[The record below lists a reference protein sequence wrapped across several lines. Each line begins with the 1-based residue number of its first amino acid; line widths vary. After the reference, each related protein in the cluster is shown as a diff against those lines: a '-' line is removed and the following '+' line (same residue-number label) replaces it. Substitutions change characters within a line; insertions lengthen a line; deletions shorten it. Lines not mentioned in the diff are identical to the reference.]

1 MAIAGPDG
9 VDAAIK
15 AGVDLDGRPITEAML
30 ALYNQVMDLESQ
42 RARSGV
48 LKSMRNRVVKTG
60 AKHFD
65 QDTLNQRLLDAGW
78 DGLKDKEIAFFYG
91 VSPCDGDALPGSIL
105 AELLHRVDHL
115 WLELFQGTGLAQIK
129 AFASG
134 VLGQVLE
141 MKGSLSIGKELNR
154 RALTAL
160 AKRIAERQKR
170 SVFSELPIHR
180 VDMTE

>member
-15 AGVDLDGRPITEAML
+15 AGVDLDGSPIPKAML

-65 QDTLNQRLLDAGW
+65 QDALNQRLLEAGW
-78 DGLKDKEIAFFYG
+78 DGLKEKEIAFFY
-91 VSPCDGDALPGSIL
+91 
-105 AELLHRVDHL
+105 R
-115 WLELFQGTGLAQIK
+115 
-129 AFASG
+129 
-134 VLGQVLE
+134 
-141 MKGSLSIGKELNR
+141 
-154 RALTAL
+154 
-160 AKRIAERQKR
+160 
-170 SVFSELPIHR
+170 
-180 VDMTE
+180 

>member
-15 AGVDLDGRPITEAML
+15 AGVDLDGSPIPEAML
-30 ALYNQVMDLESQ
+30 ALSNQVMDLESQ

-65 QDTLNQRLLDAGW
+65 QETLNQRLLEAGW

-91 VSPCDGDALPGSIL
+91 
-105 AELLHRVDHL
+105 
-115 WLELFQGTGLAQIK
+115 
-129 AFASG
+129 
-134 VLGQVLE
+134 
-141 MKGSLSIGKELNR
+141 
-154 RALTAL
+154 
-160 AKRIAERQKR
+160 
-170 SVFSELPIHR
+170 
-180 VDMTE
+180 

>member
-15 AGVDLDGRPITEAML
+15 AGVDLDGSPIPEAML

-42 RARSGV
+42 RTRSGV

-65 QDTLNQRLLDAGW
+65 KDTHNRRLLEAGW

-91 VSPCDGDALPGSIL
+91 
-105 AELLHRVDHL
+105 
-115 WLELFQGTGLAQIK
+115 
-129 AFASG
+129 
-134 VLGQVLE
+134 
-141 MKGSLSIGKELNR
+141 
-154 RALTAL
+154 
-160 AKRIAERQKR
+160 
-170 SVFSELPIHR
+170 
-180 VDMTE
+180 

>member
-15 AGVDLDGRPITEAML
+15 AGVDLDGSPIPEAML

-65 QDTLNQRLLDAGW
+65 QETLNQRLLEAGW
-78 DGLKDKEIAFFYG
+78 DGLKDKEIAFYYG
-91 VSPCDGDALPGSIL
+91 
-105 AELLHRVDHL
+105 
-115 WLELFQGTGLAQIK
+115 
-129 AFASG
+129 
-134 VLGQVLE
+134 
-141 MKGSLSIGKELNR
+141 
-154 RALTAL
+154 
-160 AKRIAERQKR
+160 
-170 SVFSELPIHR
+170 
-180 VDMTE
+180 